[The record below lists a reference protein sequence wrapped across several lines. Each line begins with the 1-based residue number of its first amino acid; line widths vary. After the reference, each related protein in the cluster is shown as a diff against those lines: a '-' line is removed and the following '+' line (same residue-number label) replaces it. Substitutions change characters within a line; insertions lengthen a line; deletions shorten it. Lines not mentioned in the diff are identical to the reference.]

1 MKMYELPNGR
11 LYRIV
16 FHKNYHEHIKEPYII
31 ESLLMPKEVK
41 KLDGNPDDFFK
52 KHFPEGRW
60 QFIQECETEQD
71 ALETIC
77 LFARTRNVNDLKKYE
92 L

>member
-1 MKMYELPNGR
+1 MYYQLPNGR

-16 FHKNYHEHIKEPYII
+16 KKDYPENPYII

-41 KLDGNPDDFFK
+41 KLDGNPDDFFMEQ
-52 KHFPEGRW
+52 FPEGRW
-60 QFIQECETEQD
+60 QFIQDCATEQD

-77 LFARTRNVNDLKKYE
+77 LFAHTRNINNLKKYQI
-92 L
+92 